1 MVRDPRTVHDPC
13 RLTMHMGKRFVFV
26 DRNDGLMRNHNF
38 DWALADGALVL
49 DWNGD
54 SKDMDGQLVDSVV
67 VKLDFVAAVGLIVVE
82 TVHLLH
88 CNDCC

>member
-1 MVRDPRTVHDPC
+1 MV
-13 RLTMHMGKRFVFV
+13 
-26 DRNDGLMRNHNF
+26 
-38 DWALADGALVL
+38 

-54 SKDMDGQLVDSVV
+54 SKNMDGQLVDSVI

>member
-38 DWALADGALVL
+38 DWALADGAHA

-54 SKDMDGQLVDSVV
+54 LNKVGQLVDSVV
-67 VKLDFVAAVGLIVVE
+67 KPDFLAAVGLIVVE

-88 CNDCC
+88 CSDCC

>member
-26 DRNDGLMRNHNF
+26 DRNDGLMRDHNF

-49 DWNGD
+49 DWNED